1 VRAVGDPDA
10 DGVDEVA
17 GGDRGDMPHDRDQ
30 ISLAP
35 GLHLQDREAVVLV
48 VEGHPLDGPD
58 EGFLG
63 RGRVG

>member
-1 VRAVGDPDA
+1 
-10 DGVDEVA
+10 
-17 GGDRGDMPHDRDQ
+17 MPHDRDQ